1 MGVLEDC
8 QRVVKESL
16 KVLGGLDIIVSNAV
30 SFFFD
35 FQIARS
41 SKAGL
46 GTSRLIVD

>member
-16 KVLGGLDIIVSNAV
+16 KALGGLDIIISNAV
-30 SFFFD
+30 SLPFD
-35 FQIARS
+35 LQIVCS

-46 GTSRLIVD
+46 STSRFRGD